1 MASTYSDLKF
11 ELIGTGEQSGTWG
24 TTTNTNL
31 GTAIEEAI
39 TGSADVTFASAE
51 VTLTLTDT
59 NASQTARNLRLNL
72 TGTSGGAQ
80 NLIVPAIE
88 KFYIVNNG
96 CADPITVKVAGQTG
110 VAVPAGKAMLLFN
123 NGTDV
128 VDAVSHMSSM
138 TLASALAVSS
148 GGTGATTADGALDNL
163 GGTTIG
169 KGVFTAATAAAA
181 QQAMDVEPG
190 VDVQA
195 YDAGLADIAGLAVT
209 DGNIIVGDGANW
221 VAESGATARTSLG
234 LGDMATQSAS
244 SVSITGGSV
253 TGITD
258 LAVADGGTGA
268 SSFTA
273 NSILI
278 GNGTAS
284 FGEVAPGTS
293 GNVLTSN
300 GTSWVSQ
307 AAASG
312 YEGPSATVYTSSGT
326 FTVPAGITK
335 VKVRIVGGGGTGGQ
349 GQSQQNNGLSGGGGG
364 AGGYTEN
371 WVTGLSG
378 GQSIPVT
385 VGGAAQAS
393 SFGGYWSA
401 GGGGAGSPAPG
412 PTGGQGGTGQVY
424 GALYNS
430 RGAPGNP
437 GSFTQQAVPTTTGG
451 TGGATNAHYAALVP
465 VPNGPGTGSY
475 MYGEF
480 GSRGGASGTSH
491 PTSGW
496 AGLPGV
502 RGGGGGGGGST
513 HTGGRQGGAG
523 GSGIVIVEY

>member
-24 TTTNTNL
+24 VTTNTNL

-39 TGSADVTFASAE
+39 TGSANVTFASAQ

-88 KFYIVNNG
+88 KLYLVNNG
-96 CADPITVKVAGQTG
+96 CADAITVKNSTG
-110 VAVPAGKAMLLFN
+110 TGIAVPAGKAMLVFN
-123 NGTDV
+123 DGTNV
-128 VDAVSHMSSM
+128 VEAITYAT
-138 TLASALAVSS
+138 TLAASGANSDITSLSGLTTALSIAQ
-148 GGTGATTADGALDNL
+148 GGTGATTAL
-163 GGTTIG
+163 
-169 KGVFTAATAAAA
+169 AAT
-181 QQAMDVEPG
+181 QNLSVEVG

-195 YDAGLADIAGLAVT
+195 YDADLTAIGGLAKT
-209 DGNIIVGDGANW
+209 DGNFIVGNGSTW

-273 NSILI
+273 NSVLV
-278 GNGTAS
+278 GNGTSS
-284 FGEVAPGTS
+284 FNEVAPGS
-293 GNVLTSN
+293 NGNVLTSN

-312 YEGPSATVYTSSGT
+312 YEGPSSQVYTSSGT
-326 FTVPAGITK
+326 FTVPSGITK
-335 VKVRIVGGGGTGGQ
+335 VKVRIIGGGGSGGQ
-349 GQSQQNNGLSGGGGG
+349 GQSQQNAGLSGGGGG

-401 GGGGAGSPAPG
+401 GGGGTGSPAPG
-412 PTGGQGGTGQVY
+412 PTGGQGGTGQDY

-430 RGAPGNP
+430 RSNP
-437 GSFTQQAVPTTTGG
+437 GDPGSVGQQFLPTTTGG
-451 TGGATNAHYAALVP
+451 SGGATNGHFGALVAQ
-465 VPNGPGTGSY
+465 PNGPGQGAY
-475 MYGEF
+475 IYGEL

-513 HTGGRQGGAG
+513 HTGTRQGGAG

>member
-96 CADPITVKVAGQTG
+96 CADPITVKVSGQTG

-128 VDAVSHMSSM
+128 VDAVTSMSSL
-138 TLASALAVSS
+138 TLASALAVAS
-148 GGTGATTADGALDNL
+148 GGTGATD
-163 GGTTIG
+163 
-169 KGVFTAATAAAA
+169 AATARSNLGLEIGV
-181 QQAMDVEPG
+181 DVEAYDATILKDADIG
-190 VDVQA
+190 STVQA

-209 DGNIIVGDGANW
+209 DGNFIVGDGANW

-234 LGDMATQSAS
+234 LGDLATQSAA
-244 SVSITGGSV
+244 SVSITGGSI

-273 NSILI
+273 NSVLV
-278 GNGTAS
+278 GNGAS
-284 FGEVAPGTS
+284 TFQEVAPGTT

-307 AAASG
+307 AA
-312 YEGPSATVYTSSGT
+312 
-326 FTVPAGITK
+326 
-335 VKVRIVGGGGTGGQ
+335 GGGGNVYTQIFTGPGTWAKP
-349 GQSQQNNGLSGGGGG
+349 SS
-364 AGGYTEN
+364 TD
-371 WVTGLSG
+371 
-378 GQSIPVT
+378 T
-385 VGGAAQAS
+385 VEVVCI
-393 SFGGYWSA
+393 
-401 GGGGAGSPAPG
+401 GGGAGSPAGNFP
-412 PTGGQGGTGQVY
+412 
-424 GALYNS
+424 A
-430 RGAPGNP
+430 AGNP
-437 GSFTQQAVPTTTGG
+437 GGTSSFGSLVSATGGNAGNPNPSGNFAGPNGTGNANAGTIIKGQNSNINAARSTSYLIYSGTTPPSSANTAYATNQYWPAGYCNAGPGNGNGGYIHVSNVPVSNPQAVTVGNGG
-451 TGGATNAHYAALVP
+451 NW
-465 VPNGPGTGSY
+465 NGPKPAGTTK
-475 MYGEF
+475 
-480 GSRGGASGTSH
+480 GAV
-491 PTSGW
+491 
-496 AGLPGV
+496 AV
-502 RGGGGGGGGST
+502 RWI
-513 HTGGRQGGAG
+513 A
-523 GSGIVIVEY
+523 